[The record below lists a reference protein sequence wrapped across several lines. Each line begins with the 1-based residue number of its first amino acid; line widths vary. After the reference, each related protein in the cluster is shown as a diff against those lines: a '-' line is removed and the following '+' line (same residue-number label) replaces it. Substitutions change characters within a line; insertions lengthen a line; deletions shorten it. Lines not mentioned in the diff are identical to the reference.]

1 MPSFTSHFKF
11 TKQQRGGIFL
21 LLFLIVLA
29 QCIYF
34 FADFSGGKKY
44 EYHPQGWE
52 AFQKTIDSIKKSKV
66 AATKPAIRPFNPNY
80 LSDYQGYVLGMST
93 QEIDKL
99 IAYRNSGKFVNSTH
113 EFQQVT
119 GVSDSLLTTLS
130 PYFKFPAWVVA
141 KQSAKNTP
149 DDKLTSSSVS
159 QAVKK
164 DINTATAEELKT
176 INGIGE
182 ALSERIVK
190 FRNRLGGFL
199 MDEQLYDVYGLS
211 VPVVKS
217 VLERYTVLTPPKVQ
231 KINLNT
237 ASAKELA
244 SIVYIPYKVT
254 ASIIAY
260 RDSVGSIRSVEE
272 LTKIKGFPADKISRI
287 QLYLKAE

>member
-11 TKQQRGGIFL
+11 TKQQRGGIFF

-29 QCIYF
+29 QCVYF

-52 AFQKTIDSIKKSKV
+52 AFQQTIDSIKKSKV
-66 AATKPAIRPFNPNY
+66 AATKPGIRPFNPNY
-80 LSDYQGYVLGMST
+80 LSDYQGYALGMST

-99 IAYRNSGKFVNSTH
+99 IAYRNSGKFVNSAR

-119 GVSDSLLTTLS
+119 GISDSLLSTLS

-149 DDKLTSSSVS
+149 EAIPASPAI

-164 DINTATAEELKT
+164 DLNTVTAEELKT

-199 MDEQLYDVYGLS
+199 VDEQLYDVYGLS
-211 VPVVKS
+211 APVVKS
-217 VLERYTVLTPPKVQ
+217 VLESYTVLTPPKIQ
-231 KINLNT
+231 KLNLNT

-244 SIVYIPYKVT
+244 SIIYIPYKVT
-254 ASIIAY
+254 AAIIAY

-272 LTKIKGFPADKISRI
+272 LTKIKGFPADKINRI